1 MLRYLFPIY
10 AFALKNYMMTQS
22 VIVCVDDEPTILN
35 SLKRELK
42 QTLGDDY
49 LVETAEG
56 GEEALELIE
65 ELLEDNYE
73 VPLVISDYIM
83 PDIKGDEVL
92 KQIHQMSPK
101 TLNVMLTGQADASAI
116 GNAVNYAKLY
126 RYIAKPWHPEDLALT
141 VSEALKSYLMDRQLE
156 HQNQELEKKII
167 TLEKFVPNQF
177 LKVLNIE
184 NYDCIE
190 VGNCVERTMSVMFA
204 DIRSFT
210 SFSETL
216 TPNDNFRFINGYL
229 SQMVPVIQKHGGFI
243 DKYMGDAIMAL
254 FDAADNAVQTAI
266 EMLSCLSHYNEGR
279 KRAKYQPIS
288 IGIGVNTGQLMLGI
302 VGENHRIQTTVIGD
316 MVNLAARVENL
327 TKTYQAPILM
337 TEHTWQQLKNSSQY
351 IVRMIDTVVVKGKT
365 EPATIFE
372 ILDSLPSTLDN
383 QKVAIAELFE
393 QALALYNLQDFKEA
407 EKLFEQCLEQCPE
420 DKASQIYLERIR
432 LQ

>member
-1 MLRYLFPIY
+1 
-10 AFALKNYMMTQS
+10 MMTQS